1 MSVIAVS
8 GTSGFLGRQLCQE
21 LAARAHEVRGVS
33 RAQLSSPDL
42 SSGLHGVETFVHL
55 AARAHVLADTS
66 EDPSAEF
73 RASNV
78 VLTQA
83 AALAARQ
90 SGVKRFV
97 FVSSAGVLGATSP
110 RDGFREESVPHPHD
124 AYTASKWQA
133 EEWLDCEIAPHME
146 VAILRPP
153 LIYGPGAKGNL
164 MRLLRLALRGWPL
177 PIGALRAPRS
187 LVAVRNIVDLVC
199 VLASHPGTARG
210 TMLVADRELIS
221 VADLYR
227 TMARH
232 AGYRPW
238 LAPVSPA
245 LIKAALSVTGR
256 GSDIARLTGPF
267 VLHPQTAQ
275 AKLQW
280 TPPYSQQAELRRT
293 ALCELQ
299 PLDIPPGPVR

>member
-8 GTSGFLGRQLCQE
+8 GTSGFLGRHLCEE
-21 LAARAHEVRGVS
+21 LAGRAHEVRAVS
-33 RAQLSSPDL
+33 RSQLNSQDL
-42 SSGLHGVETFVHL
+42 ATGLHGVQTFVHL

-66 EDPSAEF
+66 DDPIAEF

-78 VLTQA
+78 VLTQT

-90 SGVKRFV
+90 AGVKRFV

-110 RDGFREESVPHPHD
+110 PEGFREESVPHPHD

-133 EEWLDCEIAPHME
+133 EEWLGCEIAPHME
-146 VAILRPP
+146 VAVLRPP

-187 LVAVRNIVDLVC
+187 LVAVRNIVDLIC
-199 VLASHPGTARG
+199 ALASNPGIVRG
-210 TMLVADRELIS
+210 TMLVADRDIIS
-221 VADLYR
+221 VADLFR

-238 LAPVSPA
+238 LAPVSPT
-245 LIKAALSVTGR
+245 LIKVALSLTGR

-280 TPPYSQQAELRRT
+280 TPPYSQQAELGRT

-299 PLDIPPGPVR
+299 ALDIRPGRVR

>member
-1 MSVIAVS
+1 MSVVAVS
-8 GTSGFLGRQLCQE
+8 GTSGFLGRHLCQE
-21 LAARAHEVRGVS
+21 LAARAHQVCGLS
-33 RAQLSSPDL
+33 RSQLSSQDL
-42 SSGLHGVETFVHL
+42 AAGLHGVETLVHL

-66 EDPSAEF
+66 DDPIAQF

-90 SGVKRFV
+90 AGVKRFV

-110 RDGFREESVPHPHD
+110 PEGFREESVPHPHD

-146 VAILRPP
+146 VVVLRPP

-164 MRLLRLALRGWPL
+164 MRLLRLALRGWPV

-187 LVAVRNIVDLVC
+187 LVAVRNIVDLIC
-199 VLASHPGTARG
+199 VLASDPGAVRG
-210 TMLVADRELIS
+210 TMLVADRETIS
-221 VADLYR
+221 VADLFR

-238 LAPVSPA
+238 LAPVSPT
-245 LIKAALSVTGR
+245 LIKVALSLTGR

-275 AKLQW
+275 TKLQW
-280 TPPYSQQAELRRT
+280 TPPYSQEAELRRT

-299 PLDIPPGPVR
+299 SFDIPPGRIG